1 MDEKKERDR
10 NVNKIQHSAFAKAY
24 SILHILKNALNFKVR
39 LIDRTMWSFEIPPR
53 FPLPPTLS
61 LLLDIK
67 PSYKFTTRWKKK
79 SDKIDK
85 KNEVES

>member
-10 NVNKIQHSAFAKAY
+10 NVNKILHSAFTKAY

-61 LLLDIK
+61 LLLDIN
-67 PSYKFTTRWKKK
+67 PSVQIHNTLEKEIQQSRQEKR
-79 SDKIDK
+79 S
-85 KNEVES
+85 